1 MISKDTAVVLGDH
14 DRRLRNL
21 EAAINSLDGVIAELR
36 EEMRNANDFIAMADE
51 AITDLRRRTGL
62 NGADIMRDGK

>member
-21 EAAINSLDGVIAELR
+21 ETAINSLDGVIAELR